1 MSSADI
7 TNTQFS
13 LLPDLLLVLDSLQ
26 AKDASL
32 AIKQSAAF
40 KKKCQEAES
49 QLAQLPG
56 VDLSLDEQ
64 KQVYAELCAR
74 YQHKS
79 ALIGKYKA
87 LLRFNEKM

>member
-32 AIKQSAAF
+32 AIKQVWLHINIYIYR
-40 KKKCQEAES
+40 KY
-49 QLAQLPG
+49 
-56 VDLSLDEQ
+56 VD
-64 KQVYAELCAR
+64 
-74 YQHKS
+74 HP
-79 ALIGKYKA
+79 LIFRDCS
-87 LLRFNEKM
+87 LLRSKRSVKKLNLNSRSSRAWI